1 MALVEQVKK
10 IREADSSFH
19 TKIIELM
26 RLVPIGKVTTYKLLA
41 HALHNRAYRAVGNAV
56 GANPYAPI
64 VPCHRVVKTDGSV
77 GKFGGGT
84 PKKIALLR
92 QEGIQIKGEDENAK
106 ILNFIDVLFDFLKL

>member
-1 MALVEQVKK
+1 MTVLEQVQK
-10 IREADSSFH
+10 IREVDSTFH

-26 RLVPIGKVTTYKLLA
+26 KLIPIGKVTTYKFLA
-41 HALHNRAYRAVGNAV
+41 HALNCRAYRAVGNAV

-84 PKKIALLR
+84 PEKIKLLR
-92 QEGIQIKGEDENAK
+92 QEGIQIKGEDKNAK
-106 ILNFIDVLFDFLKL
+106 ILNFANVLFEFH

>member
-1 MALVEQVKK
+1 MTVIEQVQK
-10 IREADSSFH
+10 IREAEFSFH

-26 RLVPIGKVTTYKLLA
+26 KLIPKGKVTTYKLLA
-41 HALHNRAYRAVGNAV
+41 QALHCRAYRAVGNAV

-84 PKKIALLR
+84 PEKIALLR
-92 QEGIQIKGEDENAK
+92 QEGIQIKGEDANAK
-106 ILNFIDVLFDFLKL
+106 ILNFADVLFHFH

>member
-1 MALVEQVKK
+1 MIVIEQVQQ
-10 IREADSSFH
+10 IRESDLPFH

-26 RLVPIGKVTTYKLLA
+26 KLIPRGNVTTYKLIA
-41 HALHNRAYRAVGNAV
+41 HALHCRAYRAVGNAV
-56 GANPYAPI
+56 GANPYVPV

-84 PKKIALLR
+84 PEKIALLR

-106 ILNFIDVLFDFLKL
+106 ILNFAKVLFEFH